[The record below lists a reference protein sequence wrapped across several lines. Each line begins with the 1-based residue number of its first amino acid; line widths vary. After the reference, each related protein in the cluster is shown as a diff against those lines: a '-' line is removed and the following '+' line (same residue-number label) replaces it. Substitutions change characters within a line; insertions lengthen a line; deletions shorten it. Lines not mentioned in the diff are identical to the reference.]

1 MNWSSVTKIIPSV
14 ISFVGSMIGTRKR
27 PPKRADE
34 ILGGANEPTESEK
47 AKAAADAAADAKF
60 GK

>member
-1 MNWSSVTKIIPSV
+1 MNWSSVLKIVPAV
-14 ISFVGSMIGTRKR
+14 INFVGNMVGTRKR

-34 ILGGANEPTESEK
+34 ILGGVDEPTESEK

>member
-1 MNWSSVTKIIPSV
+1 
-14 ISFVGSMIGTRKR
+14 MIGTRKR

-34 ILGGANEPTESEK
+34 ILGGADELTESQK